1 MTTNNTKK
9 TYTEEQALEAAFAM
23 YKETVSPSK
32 DSLVRVLNQ
41 IPEIKEKVKAVE
53 RPAIRSPYI
62 WNRVAQ
68 VASVF
73 VILFAIVTTLPTPA
87 EDKAYSFYEADA
99 EIASFEQKI
108 DEEDYQM
115 LLSDYTL

>member
-1 MTTNNTKK
+1 MTTTNTKK
-9 TYTEEQALEAAFAM
+9 TYTEEQAIEAAFAM

-41 IPEIKEKVKAVE
+41 IPEIKEKVME

-62 WNRVAQ
+62 WNRIAQ
-68 VASVF
+68 VASVC
-73 VILFAIVTTLPTPA
+73 VILLAIATTLPTPT
-87 EDKAYSFYEADA
+87 EDLTYSFYEADV